1 MNMGGVVKKTVR
13 WFAVAASMLVLGACN
28 GSETFEFQGWVEAD
42 QIFVAPDEPGR
53 VKTLAVREG
62 GSVSAGQELFTLDD
76 DLQQA
81 DLRQARA
88 VLTNAKQAFERAR
101 KLLKSKTGTRTVY
114 DNAQAALR
122 EAEARVSASETRL
135 RRRKVH
141 SSVAGVVQRVYFR
154 PGEMVAAGRPVV
166 SVLPPGNVKVR
177 FYVPEAQLPRISRDQ
192 TVSVHCDG
200 CDKNGILARI
210 SFIADSVEYTPPV
223 IYSLEERSKLVFMV
237 EARSEHP
244 ESLRVGQPVS
254 VTLTPPASEAKQ

>member
-1 MNMGGVVKKTVR
+1 
-13 WFAVAASMLVLGACN
+13 MLVLGACN
-28 GSETFEFQGWVEAD
+28 GSEPFEFQGWVEAD

-53 VKTLAVREG
+53 VKTLAVSEG
-62 GSVSAGQELFTLDD
+62 GSVSAAQELFTLDD

-88 VLTNAKQAFERAR
+88 VLINATQAYERAG
-101 KLLKSKTGTRTVY
+101 KLLKTSIGTQQAY

-141 SSVAGVVQRVYFR
+141 SRVAGVVQRVYFR

-166 SVLPPGNVKVR
+166 SILPPGNIKVR
-177 FYVPEAQLPRISRDQ
+177 FYVPEAQLPRISRGQ

-200 CDKNGILARI
+200 CNKSGISARI
-210 SFIADSVEYTPPV
+210 SFIADSAEYTPPV
-223 IYSLEERSKLVFMV
+223 IYSLDERSKLVFLV
-237 EARSEHP
+237 EAHPEHP
-244 ESLRVGQPVS
+244 EQLRVGQPVS
-254 VTLTPPASEAKQ
+254 VTLKPAAEAKQ